1 MPRINIL
8 VPLLFVL
15 ISCNKEWKQ
24 APRAVNGVL
33 DLTEWN
39 FDKDGTVKLDGE
51 WAFYWQK
58 LYSYEDFMKNPQLQ
72 PSSLSVLPGV
82 WNQIELHGAKIG
94 GSGYATFQLRV
105 KLPADQLNKIFGFY
119 SLEQSTAYR
128 ISANGL
134 PIGGSGKVAA
144 NQNDYIPETRSSG
157 SNFHINSVEIIFV
170 VQITNFSHRD
180 GGVWHSF
187 LLGHSEDILT
197 VISAKKYRE
206 IILMSIILIIALYHL
221 VIYYFRTNEKSPL
234 WFSLFC
240 LLTLART
247 GVTGEKQ
254 ILNLIPIPYR
264 LYLTI
269 EYLTFYFALSVW
281 LHYVYHLFYPRINQR
296 LLKVSYAISIFF
308 AATLFLPIHVF
319 THAIPVF
326 QILFLTGVIFF
337 LGILTKFTMQRVPF
351 AGFTLLTSL
360 LLAVLSLNDI
370 LYTRLIINTGFL
382 VSYGFIFLIF
392 SQAVILAISFSK
404 SFATNE
410 TLLKASSRFI
420 PASSLDELNRSDFSE
435 VKPGDY
441 VEKKVTVMFTDIR
454 NFTSIAEKMPPD
466 TLLKLLNSYLSLM
479 EPVIRRH
486 HGYIDKYIGDAIM
499 AIFPRKADDAV
510 AAAVEMQVILR
521 ERTNEFAALGFKNIR
536 TATGIHYGRVVLGVV
551 GNEDRLDV
559 TVLSDAVNLAARLE
573 GQAKKYDAAILISED
588 TAFELED
595 INSFICRPVDT
606 AVVKGRSNETVVYEV
621 LSGDVERVQKEI
633 KEYISEYTEY
643 FMRFRA
649 GEKKPARD
657 GFSDLAKR
665 YPQDKV
671 VIYLLD
677 QMDENSV
684 PA

>member
-1 MPRINIL
+1 MRKANIF
-8 VPLLFVL
+8 VTIIFVL
-15 ISCNKEWKQ
+15 LSCNKDWKQ
-24 APRAVNGVL
+24 APKAVNGVL

-39 FDKDGTVKLDGE
+39 FDKDGIVKLDGE
-51 WAFYWQK
+51 WTFYWQK
-58 LYSYEDFMKNPQLQ
+58 FYNFEDFRKAPQLQ
-72 PSSLSVLPGV
+72 PNALSVLPGV
-82 WNQIELHGAKIG
+82 WNQIELNGAKIG
-94 GSGYATFQLRV
+94 GAGYATYRLRV
-105 KLPADQLNKIFGFY
+105 KLPADQINKIFGFY

-128 ISANGL
+128 ITANGS
-134 PIGGSGKVAA
+134 PVGGSGKVAA
-144 NQNDYIPETRSSG
+144 NQNEYIPETRSSG
-157 SNFHINSVEIIFV
+157 SNFYLNSDEIIFV
-170 VQITNFSHRD
+170 VQITNYSHRD

-187 LLGHSEDILT
+187 VLGNSEDVLKL
-197 VISAKKYRE
+197 ISAKKHRE

-221 VIYYFRTNEKSPL
+221 AIYYFRTNEKTPL
-234 WFSLFC
+234 WFSIFC
-240 LLTLART
+240 LLTFART

-254 ILNLIPIPYR
+254 LLDFISMPFR
-264 LYLTI
+264 LHLTI
-269 EYLTFYFALSVW
+269 EYLTFYLALPVW

-296 LLKVSYAISIFF
+296 LLQVSYAISLLF
-308 AATLFLPIHVF
+308 AATLFLPVHLF
-319 THAIPVF
+319 THAIPLF
-326 QILFLTGVIFF
+326 QGVFLTGLIIF
-337 LGILTKFTMQRVPF
+337 LGILIKLSVQGVPYS
-351 AGFTLLTSL
+351 GFTLLASL

-392 SQAVILAISFSK
+392 SQAVILAINFSK
-404 SFATNE
+404 SFSTNE

-454 NFTSIAEKMPPD
+454 NFTSIAEKMPPG

-521 ERTNEFAALGFKNIR
+521 EKTNEFAALGFQNIK

-643 FMRFRA
+643 FMRYRA

-671 VIYLLD
+671 VTYLLD